1 GFMVDQRG
9 IEAAEGFL
17 HLFEGWVIFGACV
30 AILFL
35 MAIAMQRL
43 SPNPKPLADTI
54 DLEFDGLGAQAARV
68 TTHVPSAALIAGALM
83 TTAVSTAWVAAPQ
96 PETVRL
102 ERSPF
107 AVFPRTLGDWSGNN
121 AYLEP
126 DIEAVLGADDY
137 YSAFYHRDGDETGV
151 DLFIAYY
158 HKLTEGEGIHSP
170 EVCIP
175 TAGWEIAGMEVEVVE
190 IPGSGWPPFPVNRAI
205 IEKGLNQQLV
215 YFWFEQ
221 RGRRLTND
229 YAAKAYTILDS
240 LSMGRTDGALV
251 RVITPIL
258 EGEGEASA
266 EARLQAL
273 LTDALP
279 VLPQFIPD
287 ETAQI
292 R

>member
-1 GFMVDQRG
+1 ISSEIGVWFIRMMGIPVFLEGNIIDLGVYKLQVAEACSGLRYLFPILSFSFVFAVLYRGPVWHKIVLLVAAAPITVLMNSFRIGVIGFMVDQRG

-175 TAGWEIAGMEVEVVE
+175 TAGWEIAGMEV
-190 IPGSGWPPFPVNRAI
+190 
-205 IEKGLNQQLV
+205 
-215 YFWFEQ
+215 
-221 RGRRLTND
+221 
-229 YAAKAYTILDS
+229 
-240 LSMGRTDGALV
+240 
-251 RVITPIL
+251 
-258 EGEGEASA
+258 
-266 EARLQAL
+266 
-273 LTDALP
+273 
-279 VLPQFIPD
+279 
-287 ETAQI
+287 
-292 R
+292 